1 MVRIQ
6 VIVASFLLLS
16 FGVITV
22 GDVIENLVLCLS
34 HRKKLPIRLEMK
46 LVKFDEPQG
55 RLFYI

>member
-16 FGVITV
+16 LGVIIV
-22 GDVIENLVLCLS
+22 GDVREDLVVCLS

-46 LVKFDEPQG
+46 LVKFDEPQR